1 MAAAEQKKSYAV
13 IKQFLGLNTKA
24 NRTAIDE
31 KEFAWIENAM
41 PIGFGNIKIVPAQEG
56 VVDSGNTA
64 VVFANTTT
72 HITSANI
79 DVSDYIL
86 VFDDAGGSNYFNLT
100 TDTKGNV
107 APVGTF
113 SGGDINTAQFKNEL
127 VVIADP
133 TNGLY
138 TWNGN
143 AVVTAN
149 SVGFIGIVNPGSGYT
164 QAPVVTISAPNESN
178 GVQALA
184 EATISSVAGG
194 VRAITVDDP
203 GSGYTSVPLVTI
215 SAPDVAGS
223 ITARASASISNATVI
238 SITVTEPGSGYIKN
252 PTVTITGGGGTDGN
266 AIATINTGQV
276 TGIFLTEAGS
286 GYTSPPTVTIEAA
299 PAGGTNATAIS
310 QLTTFKKGTVSVIV
324 TNGGSGYSNA
334 SNVVVTIGNATGYTT
349 QANATAIVTGNTV
362 TQVIMTNAGAGY
374 TSTSNVVVTITGGG
388 GSNAAA
394 KAIVNTDDVQDVA
407 TFGGRVWVASGR
419 TLYYSAAD
427 SATDFTSVS
436 AGSLTLSDST
446 LRGNIKAIV
455 SANNYLYIFGETS
468 INIISDLRVTQEGTT
483 LFTNTNVSASIGTGR
498 TDAIFPFFRAL
509 LFMNDYGMYSLVG
522 STTSKLS
529 DALDGIFPNIDF
541 TKPITGGQ
549 VLVNNILCAA
559 FNFTYNDP
567 DTSPPTPRQIQAV
580 FFDKKW
586 FVTSQGSINYLASVP
601 VEGTIKL
608 FGVADKTLYQL
619 YKSTTAQINSM
630 IQTALMPLGDPIR
643 TKQALKFGVEAT
655 LPKASVFNITVD
667 SETGSSPI
675 YVLDNG
681 NVTWINNLNQA
692 VSWTNNSSAIITWIF
707 AEGYFLYKS
716 DAQQYG
722 KYLGLTLTSSDPN
735 FIINTFEL
743 EHELRVRF

>member
-13 IKQFLGLNTKA
+13 IKQFLGINTKA

-41 PIGFGNIKIVPAQEG
+41 PIGFGNIKIIPAQEA
-56 VVDSGNTA
+56 VLDSGNTA
-64 VVFANTTT
+64 VAFANTTT

-79 DVSDYIL
+79 ALDDYIM
-86 VFDDAGGSNYFNLT
+86 VFDNAGGAQYFDLT
-100 TDTKGNV
+100 TDTKGNI
-107 APVGTF
+107 AATGTF
-113 SGGDINTAQFKNEL
+113 SGGDINTAQYKNEL
-127 VVIADP
+127 VIIGDP

-138 TWNGN
+138 TWNGTSL
-143 AVVTAN
+143 VTAN
-149 SVGFIGIVNPGSGYT
+149 AVGYIGITNPGAGYT
-164 QAPVVTISAPNESN
+164 QAPVVTISAPNQAN

-184 EATISSVAGG
+184 EATISTASGG
-194 VRAITVDDP
+194 VRAITVDTP

-215 SAPDVAGS
+215 SAPDIAGS
-223 ITARASASISNATVI
+223 VTAKAVAALSSGNVVSV
-238 SITVTEPGSGYIKN
+238 TVTETGSGYIKT
-252 PTVTITGGGGTDGN
+252 PTVTISGGGGSSAN
-266 AIATINTGQV
+266 AVATISTGQL
-276 TGIFLTEAGS
+276 TSIFLTEAGS

-299 PAGGTNATAIS
+299 PAGGTNATAIA

-324 TNGGSGYSNA
+324 TNGGSGYANA
-334 SNVVVTIGNATGYTT
+334 ANVVVTIGNATGYTT
-349 QANATAIVTGNTV
+349 QATATAIVSGNTV
-362 TQVIMTNAGAGY
+362 NQIIMTNPGAGY

-407 TFGGRVWVASGR
+407 TFSGRVWIASGR

-498 TDAIFPFFRAL
+498 TDAIFPYFRSL
-509 LFMNDYGMYSLVG
+509 LFMNDYGMYALVG

-529 DALDGIFPNIDF
+529 DSLDGIFPNIDF
-541 TKPITGGQ
+541 SQPITGGQ
-549 VLVNNILCAA
+549 VLINNILCAA
-559 FNFTYNDP
+559 FNFTYAEP
-567 DTSPPTPRQIQAV
+567 GEAPRQIQAI

-586 FVTSQGSINYLASVP
+586 FISSQGAINYVASVP
-601 VEGTIKL
+601 FEGTIKL
-608 FGVADKTLYQL
+608 YGVIDKDLYRL
-619 YKSTTAQINSM
+619 YSDDTAPINSM

-655 LPKASVFNITVD
+655 LSQGATFNITVD
-667 SETGSSPI
+667 SEIGSSPV
-675 YVLDNG
+675 YTLQNS
-681 NVTWINNLNQA
+681 NVQWINNQNQ
-692 VSWTNNSSAIITWIF
+692 VIPWINNSSQVIGWLLSS
-707 AEGYFLYKS
+707 GYFLYKS

-722 KYLGLTLTSSDPN
+722 KYLGLTLTSSDPD
-735 FIINTFEL
+735 FVVNTFEL

>member
-13 IKQFLGLNTKA
+13 IKNFLGLNTKA
-24 NRTAIDE
+24 NRTAIDD

-41 PIGFGNIKIVPAQEG
+41 PIGFGNIKIVPAQKA
-56 VVDSGNTA
+56 VVDSGSTA
-64 VVFANTTT
+64 VTFANTTT

-79 DVSDYIL
+79 VLDDYIM
-86 VFDDAGGSNYFNLT
+86 VFDDAGGAQYFDLT
-100 TDTKGNV
+100 TDLKGNI
-107 APVGTF
+107 AAIGTF
-113 SGGDINTAQFKNEL
+113 SGGDINTAQYKNEL
-127 VVIADP
+127 VIIGDP
-133 TNGLY
+133 SKGLY
-138 TWNGN
+138 TWNGTSL
-143 AVVTAN
+143 VTAN
-149 SVGFIGIVNPGSGYT
+149 SVGFIGITNPGSGYT
-164 QAPVVTISAPNESN
+164 QAPVVTISAPNEAN

-184 EATISSVAGG
+184 EATITTAAGG
-194 VRAITVDDP
+194 VRAITVDTP
-203 GSGYTSVPLVTI
+203 GSAYTSVPLVTV
-215 SAPDVAGS
+215 SAPDIAGS
-223 ITARASASISNATVI
+223 VTAKATATISSGNVV
-238 SITVTEPGSGYIKN
+238 SITVTETGSGYIKV
-252 PTVTITGGGGTDGN
+252 PTVTITGGGGTSAN
-266 AIATINTGQV
+266 AVATISTGQV
-276 TGIFLTEAGS
+276 NSIFLTEAGS

-299 PAGGTNATAIS
+299 PAGGTNATAIA

-334 SNVVVTIGNATGYTT
+334 ANVVVTIGNATGYTT
-349 QANATAIVTGNTV
+349 QANATAIVSGNTV
-362 TQVIMTNAGAGY
+362 NQIIMTNPGAGY

-394 KAIVNTDDVQDVA
+394 KAIVNTDDVTDVA
-407 TFGGRVWVASGR
+407 TFSGRVWVASGR

-498 TDAIFPFFRAL
+498 TDAIFPYFRSL
-509 LFMNDYGMYSLVG
+509 LFMNDYGMYALVG

-529 DALDGIFPNIDF
+529 DPLDGLFANIDF
-541 TKPITGGQ
+541 SQPITGGQ

-559 FNFTYNDP
+559 FNFTYNEP
-567 DTSPPTPRQIQAV
+567 GESPRQVQAL

-586 FVTSQGSINYLASVP
+586 FITSQGALNYVASVP
-601 VEGTIKL
+601 VEGTIRL
-608 FGVADKTLYQL
+608 YGVANKDLYQL
-619 YKSTTAQINSM
+619 YGDATAPINSM

-655 LPKASVFNITVD
+655 LTQSATFDITVD
-667 SETGSSPI
+667 SETGSSPV
-675 YVLDNG
+675 YTLQNS
-681 NVTWINNLNQA
+681 NVQWINNQNQVIA
-692 VSWTNNSSAIITWIF
+692 WTNNSSQVIGWLLSA
-707 AEGYFLYKS
+707 GYFLYKS

-722 KYLGLTLTSSDPN
+722 KYLGLTLTSN
-735 FIINTFEL
+735 AAAFVVNTFEL

>member
-13 IKQFLGLNTKA
+13 IKNFLGLNTKA

-41 PIGFGNIKIVPAQEG
+41 PIGFGNIKIVPAQKA
-56 VVDSGNTA
+56 VVDTGNTA
-64 VVFANTTT
+64 VTFANTTT

-79 DVSDYIL
+79 VLDDYIM
-86 VFDDAGGSNYFNLT
+86 VFDDAGGAQYFDLT
-100 TDTKGNV
+100 TDTKGNI
-107 APVGTF
+107 AAIGTF
-113 SGGDINTAQFKNEL
+113 SGGDINTAQYKNEL
-127 VVIADP
+127 VIIGDP
-133 TNGLY
+133 SKGLY
-138 TWNGN
+138 TWNGTSL
-143 AVVTAN
+143 VTAN
-149 SVGFIGIVNPGSGYT
+149 SVGFIGITNPGFGYT
-164 QAPVVTISAPNESN
+164 QAPVVTISAPNEAN

-184 EATISSVAGG
+184 EATITTAAGG
-194 VRAITVDDP
+194 VRAITVNTP
-203 GSGYTSVPLVTI
+203 GSGYTSVPLVTV
-215 SAPDVAGS
+215 SAPDIAGS
-223 ITARASASISNATVI
+223 VTAKATATISSGNVV
-238 SITVTEPGSGYIKN
+238 SITVTETGSGYIKV
-252 PTVTITGGGGTDGN
+252 PTVTITGGGGTSAN
-266 AIATINTGQV
+266 AVATISTGQV
-276 TGIFLTEAGS
+276 NSIFLTEAGS

-299 PAGGTNATAIS
+299 PAGGTNATAIA

-334 SNVVVTIGNATGYTT
+334 ANVVVTIGNATGYTT
-349 QANATAIVTGNTV
+349 QANATAIVSGNTV
-362 TQVIMTNAGAGY
+362 NQIIMTNPGAGY

-394 KAIVNTDDVQDVA
+394 KAIVNTDDVTDVA
-407 TFGGRVWVASGR
+407 TFSGRVWVASGR

-498 TDAIFPFFRAL
+498 TDAIFPYFRSL
-509 LFMNDYGMYSLVG
+509 LFMNDYGMYALVG

-529 DALDGIFPNIDF
+529 DPLDGLFANIDF
-541 TKPITGGQ
+541 SQPITGGQ

-559 FNFTYNDP
+559 FNFTYNEP
-567 DTSPPTPRQIQAV
+567 GEAPRQVQAL

-586 FVTSQGSINYLASVP
+586 FITSQGALNYVASVP
-601 VEGTIKL
+601 VEGTIRL
-608 FGVADKTLYQL
+608 YGVADKDLYQL
-619 YKSTTAQINSM
+619 YGDATVPINSM

-655 LPKASVFNITVD
+655 IATASTFNITVD
-667 SETGSSPI
+667 SETGSSPV
-675 YVLDNG
+675 YTLQNSGVQ
-681 NVTWINNLNQA
+681 WINNQNQVIA
-692 VSWTNNSSAIITWIF
+692 WTNNSSQVIGWLLSA
-707 AEGYFLYKS
+707 GYFLYKS

-722 KYLGLTLTSSDPN
+722 KYLGLTLTSN
-735 FIINTFEL
+735 AAAFVVNTFEL

>member
-13 IKQFLGLNTKA
+13 IKNFLGINTKA

-31 KEFAWIENAM
+31 KEFSWIENAM
-41 PIGFGNIKIVPAQEG
+41 PIGFGNIKIVPAQSAVE
-56 VVDSGNTA
+56 DSTANA
-64 VVFANTTT
+64 VVFGNTVT

-79 DVSDYIL
+79 DLNDYIL
-86 VFDDAGGSNYFNLT
+86 VFSANGASQYFDLT

-107 APVGTF
+107 AAAGVF
-113 SGGDINTAQFKNEL
+113 SGGDINTAQYKNER

-133 TNGLY
+133 LNGLY
-138 TWNGN
+138 NWNGTSL
-143 AVVTAN
+143 VSGN
-149 SVGFIGIVNPGSGYT
+149 SVGYIGITNPGSGYT
-164 QAPVVTISAPNESN
+164 QVPVVTISAPNEAN

-184 EATISSVAGG
+184 EATITTAAGG
-194 VRAITVDDP
+194 VRAITVDTP

-215 SAPDVAGS
+215 SAPDIPGS
-223 ITARASASISNATVI
+223 ITAKATAALASGNVVSV
-238 SITVTEPGSGYIKN
+238 TVTETGSGYIKT
-252 PTVTITGGGGTDGN
+252 PTVTITGGGGSAAN
-266 AIATINTGQV
+266 AVATISTGQV
-276 TGIFLTEAGS
+276 TSIFLTEAGS

-299 PAGGTNATAIS
+299 PSGGANATAIS

-334 SNVVVTIGNATGYTT
+334 ANVVVTIGNATGYTT
-349 QANATAIVTGNTV
+349 QANATAIVSGNTV
-362 TQVIMTNAGAGY
+362 NQIIMTNPGAGY
-374 TSTSNVVVTITGGG
+374 TATSNVVVTITGGG

-455 SANNYLYIFGETS
+455 SANNFLYIFGETS
-468 INIISDLRVTQEGTT
+468 INIISDLRVTPEGTT

-498 TDAIFPFFRAL
+498 TDAIFPYFRSL
-509 LFMNDYGMYSLVG
+509 LFMNDYGMYALVG

-541 TKPITGGQ
+541 SMPITGGQ

-559 FNFTYNDP
+559 FNFTYAEP
-567 DTSPPTPRQIQAV
+567 GETPRQVQAL

-586 FVTSQGSINYLASVP
+586 FITSQGSIDYVASVP

-608 FGVADKTLYQL
+608 FGVDDTDLYQL
-619 YKSTTAQINSM
+619 YGDDTASINST
-630 IQTALMPLGDPIR
+630 IRTALMPLGDPIR
-643 TKQALKFGVEAT
+643 TKQALKFGIEAT
-655 LPKASVFNITVD
+655 LTQGATLNVTVD
-667 SETGSSPI
+667 SETGSSPV
-675 YVLDNG
+675 YTLENSG
-681 NVTWINNLNQA
+681 VTWINNQNQ
-692 VSWTNNSSAIITWIF
+692 VIPWTNNSSQVIGWLLST
-707 AEGYFLYKS
+707 GYFLYKS

-722 KYLGLTLTSSDPN
+722 KYLGLTLTSN
-735 FIINTFEL
+735 AAAFTVNTFEM

>member
-13 IKQFLGLNTKA
+13 IKQFLGINTKA

-41 PIGFGNIKIVPAQEG
+41 PIGFGNIKIVPAQEA

-64 VVFANTTT
+64 VSFANTTT

-79 DVSDYIL
+79 NLDDYIM
-86 VFDDAGGSNYFNLT
+86 VFDDAGGAQYFDLT

-107 APVGTF
+107 APVSTF
-113 SGGDINTAQFKNEL
+113 SGGDINTAQYKNEL
-127 VVIADP
+127 VIIGDP
-133 TNGLY
+133 SKGLY
-138 TWNGN
+138 TWNGSSL
-143 AVVTAN
+143 VTAN
-149 SVGFIGIVNPGSGYT
+149 AVGYIGITNPGAGYT
-164 QAPVVTISAPNESN
+164 QAPVVTISAPNEAN

-184 EATISSVAGG
+184 EATISTAAGG
-194 VRAITVDDP
+194 VRGITVDTV
-203 GSGYTSVPLVTI
+203 GSGYTSIPLVTV
-215 SAPDVAGS
+215 SAPDIAGS
-223 ITARASASISNATVI
+223 TTAKAVASISAGAVV
-238 SITVTEPGSGYIKN
+238 SVSVTDPGTGYIKN
-252 PTVTITGGGGTDGN
+252 PTVTITGGGGSSAN
-266 AIATINTGQV
+266 AVATISTGQL
-276 TGIFLTEAGS
+276 TSIFLTEAGS

-299 PAGGTNATAIS
+299 PAGGTNATAIA

-334 SNVVVTIGNATGYTT
+334 ANVVVTIGNATGYTT

-362 TQVIMTNAGAGY
+362 NQIIMTNPGAGY

-394 KAIVNTDDVQDVA
+394 KAIVNTDDVTDVA
-407 TFGGRVWVASGR
+407 TFGGRVWIASGR

-498 TDAIFPFFRAL
+498 TDAIFPYFRSL
-509 LFMNDYGMYSLVG
+509 LFMNDYGMYALVG

-529 DALDGIFPNIDF
+529 DSLDGIFPYIDF
-541 TKPITGGQ
+541 SQPITGGQ
-549 VLVNNILCAA
+549 VLINNILCAA
-559 FNFTYNDP
+559 FNFTYAEP
-567 DTSPPTPRQIQAV
+567 GVAARQIQCV

-586 FVTSQGSINYLASVP
+586 FVTSQGQINYVASVP
-601 VEGTIKL
+601 VEGTINL
-608 FGVADKTLYQL
+608 YGVIDKDLYQL
-619 YKSTTAQINSM
+619 YGNTTAAINST
-630 IQTALMPLGDPIR
+630 IKTALMPLGDPIR

-655 LPKASVFNITVD
+655 LTQGATFNITVD
-667 SETGSSPI
+667 SETGSSPV
-675 YVLDNG
+675 YTLQNG
-681 NVTWINNLNQA
+681 NVQWINNSNQ
-692 VSWTNNSSAIITWIF
+692 VIQWTNNSSQIIGWLLSS
-707 AEGYFLYKS
+707 GYFLYKS

-722 KYLGLTLTSSDPN
+722 KYLGLTLTSSDAN
-735 FIINTFEL
+735 FVVNTFEL